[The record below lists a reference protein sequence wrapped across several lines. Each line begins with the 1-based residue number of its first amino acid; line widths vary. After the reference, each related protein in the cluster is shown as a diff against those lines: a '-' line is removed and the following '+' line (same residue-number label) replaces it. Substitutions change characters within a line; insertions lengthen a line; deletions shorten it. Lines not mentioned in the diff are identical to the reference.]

1 MSLNAPK
8 QVTFI
13 IAVVLAVL
21 GLLAALVPLGPL
33 TGLSLWIILIGF
45 VVLAAGCLLPD
56 L

>member
-1 MSLNAPK
+1 MSLSAPK

-21 GLLAALVPLGPL
+21 GLLAALVPLGF
-33 TGLSLWIILIGF
+33 LSGIALWIVLLGFLILA
-45 VVLAAGCLLPD
+45 LGCLLPD

>member
-1 MSLNAPK
+1 MSLSAPK

-13 IAVVLAVL
+13 IAVVLAVV
-21 GLLAALVPLGPL
+21 GLLAAIVPLGPL